1 MQREETSLSLRM
13 FSLRWL
19 NLLFVLAEQ
28 LLESGCFPVFLNKTG
43 TPSGLL
49 YACHHSLSSSPI
61 FLYKQATRIAHRFY
75 TSRLHSSCV
84 DVRRLI
90 WTISLRWWTNPRCD
104 DTEEAWRFDA
114 RPTWIFWETVLPSIM
129 ETGPV
134 ERGKI
139 APPPPLPPRP
149 PRARPRHVL

>member
-43 TPSGLL
+43 APLGLL
-49 YACHHSLSSSPI
+49 YVCPHSLFSSPI
-61 FLYKQATRIAHRFY
+61 FY
-75 TSRLHSSCV
+75 TNKHPDLHIVSTSCV
-84 DVRRLI
+84 DVCRLI
-90 WTISLRWWTNPRCD
+90 WTILPRRWTNPRCD
-104 DTEEAWRFDA
+104 DTEEAWRFYA

-134 ERGKI
+134 EWGKI
-139 APPPPLPPRP
+139 TPPPPLPPRP